1 MFVPIT
7 IDEFIKSYMK
17 RNPKE
22 NGAKIRE
29 ALIRAVDA
37 KKAGA
42 VCSVCDRPI
51 WAIGSVTGTYRCF
64 TCITGEADNSED
76 YEIDS
81 VCFDA

>member
-7 IDEFIKSYMK
+7 IDEFVKSYIKS
-17 RNPKE
+17 NPKE
-22 NGAKIRE
+22 NAAELRE
-29 ALIRAVDA
+29 ALVRAVDA
-37 KKAGA
+37 KKSGA
-42 VCSVCDRPI
+42 VCSRGRPI
-51 WAIGSVTGTYRCF
+51 WAIGSVAGTHRCF